1 MQPAG
6 ADPIGASLVF
16 LDLLKG
22 QSDRSSKLFLAQ
34 PEHISAESNAGAD
47 MDIDRVRLV
56 AFPATRAPGLLL
68 HRHWWSA
75 NTRYGSDLI
84 RHAIDGGQ

>member
-6 ADPIGASLVF
+6 ADPVGASLVF

-22 QSDRSSKLFLAQ
+22 QSDRLSKLFLAEA
-34 PEHISAESNAGAD
+34 EHISAEPHAGAD

-56 AFPATRAPGLLL
+56 TLSATGAPNLLL
-68 HRHWWSA
+68 HHHRWSTSA
-75 NTRYGSDLI
+75 KQRE
-84 RHAIDGGQ
+84 